1 MKRKYA
7 ITNRMNIEK
16 IEELAGIIIKVK
28 LNTVS
33 FKERELLN
41 EWLFASDTN
50 LKIYSMIMSGDFLA
64 SKYMME
70 EEITH
75 TYNISNI
82 KREIIKKITTKSQKS
97 RFNKFAAIFTAS
109 AAVLALMFTGYF
121 IYNNMNDP
129 LLREQSLEAAK
140 AIASKIEPF
149 TDSGK
154 VILETYAGDKIEL
167 KKEADA
173 VAANKSAM
181 SKLKTGNET
190 KKHLNTLTTPRG
202 MTFTLTLSDG
212 TKVWMNE
219 NSKIVYPVEFS
230 KNRRE
235 VIVEGEA
242 YFEVI
247 SDSLAP
253 FHVIGKKGGVRVLG
267 TKFNFVSSEE
277 QVITTLVEGSVEVN
291 SPTSKIKITPS
302 QQAVIGSD
310 IQVSEVDVSVITAW
324 KDGKYIFKSKP
335 LSEVMEYLASWYNI
349 KIEYDSSVKKELKLS
364 GVIIKFTTFAEVIEV
379 LEATKQISIKV
390 KDENTIKIFAN

>member
-1 MKRKYA
+1 MLFAFFSLFLFILLDVRGVLMKRKYA

-181 SKLKTGNET
+181 SKLKAGNET

-230 KNRRE
+230 KNRRG

-277 QVITTLVEGSVEVN
+277 QVITTLVEDRKSVV
-291 SPTSKIKITPS
+291 
-302 QQAVIGSD
+302 
-310 IQVSEVDVSVITAW
+310 
-324 KDGKYIFKSKP
+324 
-335 LSEVMEYLASWYNI
+335 
-349 KIEYDSSVKKELKLS
+349 
-364 GVIIKFTTFAEVIEV
+364 
-379 LEATKQISIKV
+379 
-390 KDENTIKIFAN
+390 